1 MKAVL
6 ELLDGQPITIQ
17 DEILRLPSSSPLPQQ
32 QQQQTHAKE
41 PPEIGNAMKKKDE
54 EGKEKEDGERNFDAI
69 DQEPLQSS
77 LQSEIRGV
85 SE

>member
-32 QQQQTHAKE
+32 QRQQQQIDAKE
-41 PPEIGNAMKKKDE
+41 HPEIGNAMKKKDE
-54 EGKEKEDGERNFDAI
+54 EGNEKEDGGRNFDAI
-69 DQEPLQSS
+69 HQEP